1 MAQQIFH
8 QMPQGLYHP
17 EFEHDA
23 CGGGLIANLHGIS
36 SHKTV
41 TQGIDVLCRLMHRG
55 AAGSDPETGAG
66 GACDDHARKRRPR
79 SRRSSRRRSRRNLRP
94 ERREPR
100 RCNRS

>member
-23 CGGGLIANLHGIS
+23 CGVGLIANLNGIS

-55 AAGSDPETGAG
+55 AAGSDPETGDGAG
-66 GACDDHARKRRPR
+66 TGTDHGDSGNQGGNEGAQTPQQ
-79 SRRSSRRRSRRNLRP
+79 
-94 ERREPR
+94 
-100 RCNRS
+100 